1 MVGNIAQRSAVRE
14 ESKILEFWLSL
25 LQVPTTTNV
34 TLNGTVAT
42 AHVFS
47 VTGPWEQAA
56 GIFSEVVGL
65 CPQGKHLSLQ

>member
-1 MVGNIAQRSAVRE
+1 MK
-14 ESKILEFWLSL
+14 ESNVMRFRLSL

-56 GIFSEVVGL
+56 GIFSEVLGL
-65 CPQGKHLSLQ
+65 CPQGKHLSWISFGIQ